1 MRSKHAMLGVAS
13 AAALSAASS
22 TAVAAPCVTTV
33 LSDWLGTGFS
43 CTVGDQTFSNFTY
56 NPDGFNV
63 PATRWRRCGAGD
75 CGRFG
80 AARLGSS
87 P

>member
-1 MRSKHAMLGVAS
+1 MSPRYAVLGVTS
-13 AAALSAASS
+13 AAALSALSS

-43 CTVGDQTFSNFTY
+43 CTVGDKTFSNFTY

-63 PATRWRRCGAGD
+63 PATVVGVTREPTVSKGGASG
-75 CGRFG
+75 FG
-80 AARLGSS
+80 
-87 P
+87 PV